1 MSRLF
6 PLLAFLVLGGLLA
19 FGLQNAATKGD
30 LPSPLIGKPV
40 PAFSLPS
47 LDNPD
52 EVFTPE
58 SFAGQ
63 PYLLNFWASW
73 CVTCRVE
80 HPLIT
85 KLAES
90 GALKVVGMN
99 FRDEKV
105 DAVAWLARFGDP
117 YAVNLQDLDGRT
129 SIDFGVYAAPESFLV
144 DANGTVVYKQL
155 GAITE
160 EAIMTEILPRVRE
173 SAAMA
178 GNTP

>member
-6 PLLAFLVLGGLLA
+6 PLLAFLTLGVLLA
-19 FGLQNAATKGD
+19 FGLQNADTKGD

-40 PAFSLPS
+40 PGFELPALYDS
-47 LDNPD
+47 GSVYGPD
-52 EVFTPE
+52 YFRGE
-58 SFAGQ
+58 

-85 KLAES
+85 ELAES

-99 FRDEKV
+99 FRDEPA
-105 DAVAWLARFGDP
+105 DAKAWLARFGDP
-117 YAVNLQDLDGRT
+117 YAINLQDYDGRT

-144 DANGTVVYKQL
+144 DANGTIVYKQL
-155 GAITE
+155 GALTE
-160 EAIMTEILPRVRE
+160 DDILNEILPRIRT
-173 SAAMA
+173 SGA
-178 GNTP
+178 GSR